1 MARRVPNIPTGP
13 RRPINRTRILIYLAI
28 IGVAV
33 VLGLN
38 YFSNRLGNYS
48 FIPKDVQIKYVP
60 SEFTPQLNA
69 DDALEILRNPYRYSR
84 EFNELI
90 YNFNLQLIDHVANR
104 MALPDTVRT
113 KIRAEYEKQ
122 HPYLQR
128 LYFNDFVALQDTS
141 SRFYQEWYNSAS
153 ADAVTM
159 LNEVASKYTCFLIN
173 QLLATALETTDGKIS
188 VAGRNVDTPC
198 GVALT
203 EALQPMI
210 KRLEDRAAI
219 QDFSRSKGFLEQKIE
234 RVTAQLA
241 TMEVRDKKGLNKQ
254 MQTKLWGFNVSSSEL
269 EVTAVSV
276 LKVGFDLHKYFEI
289 NIDGNRKTVVVAL
302 PEPEILSHEVYP
314 RIDKLDIGWM
324 REVEDADF
332 NKNFNLLRKEF
343 RREALESDIMDKAKT
358 QAQELMQT
366 MLGPLIS
373 KIGRDYKLQV
383 AFHNTNPGILDDF
396 EEGTLGS

>member
-1 MARRVPNIPTGP
+1 MAQRNYSSPNPTRSRNTLRAFLLIVALSLISIIIYKKFVSPPGYSNIPKE
-13 RRPINRTRILIYLAI
+13 LQ
-28 IGVAV
+28 
-33 VLGLN
+33 LN
-38 YFSNRLGNYS
+38 
-48 FIPKDVQIKYVP
+48 YVP
-60 SEFTPQLNA
+60 SDYQININEE
-69 DDALEILRNPYRYSR
+69 DALAILSNPHRYRK
-84 EFNELI
+84 EFN
-90 YNFNLQLIDHVANR
+90 NLVYDINMSILYHVANR
-104 MALPDTVRT
+104 MNLSAEDKGKLQG
-113 KIRAEYEKQ
+113 EYEKH
-122 HPYLQR
+122 HPYLR
-128 LYFNDFVALQDTS
+128 NLYFHDFVALKDTTS
-141 SRFYQEWYNSAS
+141 QLYQTWYDNEGSNAI
-153 ADAVTM
+153 DV
-159 LNEVASKYTCFLIN
+159 LREVASKYTCFLIN

-289 NIDGNRKTVVVAL
+289 NIDGNRKTVVVTL